1 MTPAMVVT
9 VLRGGVSGSMA
20 PAGQPQPR
28 WRRVGM
34 VISIACAGGKDS
46 VDDDVKTFRIIR
58 NAIPPPP

>member
-1 MTPAMVVT
+1 
-9 VLRGGVSGSMA
+9 MA